1 MTPRESF
8 RADAQPLLFAE
19 KASGAT
25 VAVRPKEWDSG
36 LMGWGG
42 SETVYVPVGDRMVK
56 ATMTVQIRV
65 EGSKGW

>member
-8 RADAQPLLFAE
+8 RAEAQPLLFADQ
-19 KASGAT
+19 ASGAT
-25 VAVRPKEWDSG
+25 VAVVPKEWNSG

-42 SETVYVPVGDRMVK
+42 SETVFVRVGDRLLK
-56 ATMTVQIRV
+56 ATATVHLRV